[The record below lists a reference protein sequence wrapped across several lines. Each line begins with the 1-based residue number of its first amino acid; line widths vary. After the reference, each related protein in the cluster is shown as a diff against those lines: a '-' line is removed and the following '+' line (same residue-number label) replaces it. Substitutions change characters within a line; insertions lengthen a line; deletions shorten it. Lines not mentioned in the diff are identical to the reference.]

1 MRDLGGALVQGHEAR
16 LDQPLE
22 QRPHGLGRGPLGDE
36 LIDVD
41 PSPSVL
47 HIVAELGEAQEHA
60 AQQRAVGFGV
70 SASTASAVWATA
82 ELTPP
87 VSW

>member
-1 MRDLGGALVQGHEAR
+1 MRDLCSALVQGHQAR
-16 LDQPLE
+16 LDQTLE
-22 QRPHGLGRGPLGDE
+22 ERPHRLGGGPLGDE

-60 AQQRAVGFGV
+60 AQQRAVGFGRFGQH
-70 SASTASAVWATA
+70 
-82 ELTPP
+82 
-87 VSW
+87 